1 MGAGDGSRRGLRSLS
16 AWPAASGL
24 GWLSAPP
31 RSGRV
36 SGRPCGFPGCVERRL
51 GAGCGASF
59 SFCSVLAA
67 LVFSSPPSRRVY
79 HPCRLRVCLCV
90 GGIPGDT
97 GVTVTPAQAA
107 AAALSLAPHLRG
119 RLGSKWRGPS
129 RGDREGRTAATPN
142 LPGEGLPLAAPALC
156 CLGLC
161 ASPSLPPRAR
171 SVRLGGGDEATTP
184 PSRFPWKP
192 RGWGYGPSPPPAG
205 LGELRGPLGADS
217 PLYLA
222 RSLPQ
227 THTSAPRPARVWQGV
242 ESTQVRDSGFPTTVR
257 APSRS

>member
-1 MGAGDGSRRGLRSLS
+1 MRGCQCACVSECVICVSASAIVWGVGAGDGSRRGLWSLS

-24 GWLSAPP
+24 GWLSAPL

-36 SGRPCGFPGCVERRL
+36 SGRPSGRPCGFPGCVERRL

-67 LVFSSPPSRRVY
+67 LVFSSPPSRCVY

-107 AAALSLAPHLRG
+107 AAHCLWLPIPGGDSGANGEAPRE
-119 RLGSKWRGPS
+119 GSRGPGGRDPQPPGGGAAA
-129 RGDREGRTAATPN
+129 RGSCSLLFGALR
-142 LPGEGLPLAAPALC
+142 LPL
-156 CLGLC
+156 
-161 ASPSLPPRAR
+161 SPSSRPECQT
-171 SVRLGGGDEATTP
+171 GGGDEATTP

-192 RGWGYGPSPPPAG
+192 RGWGYGPSPPP
-205 LGELRGPLGADS
+205 
-217 PLYLA
+217 
-222 RSLPQ
+222 Q
-227 THTSAPRPARVWQGV
+227 
-242 ESTQVRDSGFPTTVR
+242 RDSENSGGR
-257 APSRS
+257 